1 MEVVIPTLPIQWTRQ
16 TYVGGIL
23 ITKITLFADPCSAP
37 LLGASHSGAP
47 GEVSCTSCH
56 SGSTNT
62 GPGTINYL
70 IGDSINNLANFVIMI
85 TKFVDITSGLEYTVL
100 KM

>member
-1 MEVVIPTLPIQWTRQ
+1 MHLFLAV
-16 TYVGGIL
+16 IL
-23 ITKITLFADPCSAP
+23 ITKITLFADPSSAP

-47 GEVSCTSCH
+47 GEVNCTACH
-56 SGSTNT
+56 SRSANV

-85 TKFVDITSGLEYTVL
+85 TYCFGPAIRAL
-100 KM
+100 